1 MYGFYN
7 LQDKIKRYFRL
18 NEKELRGFLITTF
31 VLALC
36 LSFRQWGYGNKVN
49 IAVGLVNLLNAFLIT
64 LLAMLVHV
72 SAQKIYAL
80 ELGYSVEY
88 EMWIFGLILAF
99 LLTIL
104 TNGYF
109 FFIAVGGFYLHFLK
123 GHRLGYFRYGLNYFT
138 LGLIAFMGPLANILL
153 ALLFRYL
160 SFMSSSPLIHEAV
173 LINIYF
179 ALFSLIPIPPLDG
192 AKIFY
197 ASRYLYFFSAGLII
211 GASFFL
217 YSFGVLFTI
226 LGSLFVGA
234 LALLI
239 PIYMDK
245 PFG

>member
-7 LQDKIKRYFRL
+7 LQDKIKRYFRF
-18 NEKELRGFLITTF
+18 NEKEVRSLLVTSF

-36 LSFRQWGYGNKVN
+36 LSFRQWGYGNQVD
-49 IAVGLVNLLNAFLIT
+49 ISLGLWNLFNMFLIT
-64 LLAMLVHV
+64 LLAIIVHV

-80 ELGYSVEY
+80 DLGYSVEY

-99 LLTIL
+99 LLAVIS
-104 TNGYF
+104 NGYIF
-109 FFIAVGGFYLHFLK
+109 LVFVGGFYLHFLA

-138 LGLIAFMGPLANILL
+138 MGMVALMGPLANILL

-160 SFMSSSPLIHEAV
+160 SFISHSPLVKEAV
-173 LINIYF
+173 LVNIYF
-179 ALFSLIPIPPLDG
+179 ALFSMIPLPPLDG

-211 GASFFL
+211 GASVFL
-217 YSFGVLFTI
+217 YYSGFLLTL
-226 LGSLFVGA
+226 LGSLSVGL

-239 PIYMDK
+239 PIRIDK
-245 PFG
+245 PFS